1 MVVCGLLMTVTGL
14 FFNVFQSLFQGFS
27 GNFLELPVNG
37 GVNFKPAALTRSS
50 PRYAVISEEMRS

>member
-37 GVNFKPAALTRSS
+37 GVNFKPGGIDALL
-50 PRYAVISEEMRS
+50 PQVCGDF

>member
-37 GVNFKPAALTRSS
+37 GVNFKPS

>member
-37 GVNFKPAALTRSS
+37 GVNFKPGGIDALL